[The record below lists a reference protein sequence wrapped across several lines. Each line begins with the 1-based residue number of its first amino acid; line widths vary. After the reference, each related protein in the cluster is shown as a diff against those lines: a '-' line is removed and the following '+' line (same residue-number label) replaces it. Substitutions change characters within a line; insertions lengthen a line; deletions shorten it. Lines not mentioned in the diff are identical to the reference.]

1 MCDVV
6 SKQIREYFP
15 EDDFQSDG
23 KLHIESYVVKMLE
36 TETGKNKNECR
47 EKCNEDPD
55 CNMFSITKDNICKT
69 IETCNIENVKLL
81 KKRQTTYKKLQG
93 S

>member
-23 KLHIESYVVKMLE
+23 KLHIECYVVKMLE
-36 TETGKNKNECR
+36 TETGKNKNV
-47 EKCNEDPD
+47 EK
-55 CNMFSITKDNICKT
+55 SISIRYGFLKT
-69 IETCNIENVKLL
+69 ETTQLSN
-81 KKRQTTYKKLQG
+81 T
-93 S
+93 

>member
-23 KLHIESYVVKMLE
+23 KLHIECYVVKMLE
-36 TETGKNKNECR
+36 TETGKNKNV
-47 EKCNEDPD
+47 EK
-55 CNMFSITKDNICKT
+55 SISIRY
-69 IETCNIENVKLL
+69 V
-81 KKRQTTYKKLQG
+81 
-93 S
+93 

>member
-36 TETGKNKNECR
+36 TETGKNKNV
-47 EKCNEDPD
+47 EK
-55 CNMFSITKDNICKT
+55 SISIRYGFLKT
-69 IETCNIENVKLL
+69 
-81 KKRQTTYKKLQG
+81 G
-93 S
+93 